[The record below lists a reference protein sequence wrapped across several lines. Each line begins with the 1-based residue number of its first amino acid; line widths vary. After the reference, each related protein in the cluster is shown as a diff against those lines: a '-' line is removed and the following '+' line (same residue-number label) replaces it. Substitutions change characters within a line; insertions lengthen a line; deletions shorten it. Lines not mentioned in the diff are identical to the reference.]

1 MAGKTSPAYEL
12 IKQHLINEEFK
23 CSPNSRI
30 VHVYQGLDTN
40 EGIMIIIH
48 YTNDGS
54 GKER

>member
-1 MAGKTSPAYEL
+1 VISH
-12 IKQHLINEEFK
+12 IKRMIDEIFELINEELK